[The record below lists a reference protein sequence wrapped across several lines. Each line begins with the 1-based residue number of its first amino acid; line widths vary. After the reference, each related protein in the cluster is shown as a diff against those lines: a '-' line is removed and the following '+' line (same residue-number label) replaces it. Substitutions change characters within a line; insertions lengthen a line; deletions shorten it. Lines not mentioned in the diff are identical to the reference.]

1 MRLEKLLEYK
11 IEGVYLTNENKVNSQ
26 NTSFVE
32 YLPFLLKKV
41 YEKIIGI
48 QKEEEKK
55 NLEIDKLFT
64 RMQHV
69 NIAADKDIP
78 EENPGSEAVQKEY
91 KMTEVKET
99 EEIGTQTIKVIRRL
113 QKTKSN
119 IAKELEM
126 SPEQKINIAIED
138 EYLKTMDFMDTYVE

>member
-1 MRLEKLLEYK
+1 
-11 IEGVYLTNENKVNSQ
+11 
-26 NTSFVE
+26 
-32 YLPFLLKKV
+32 
-41 YEKIIGI
+41 
-48 QKEEEKK
+48 
-55 NLEIDKLFT
+55 
-64 RMQHV
+64 MQHV